1 MILEK
6 LSDRADTSVAR
17 EASLESAIR
26 YTQRGWRVVPITYKS
41 KKITAKGWQQ
51 WRLDEAELPEHFGGR
66 CNVGVLLGEPSGWLI
81 DIDLDHRRAVELADD
96 YLPPTGAVFG
106 RAGKPR
112 SHRIYVVTAPVA
124 TKKHRSKSAGMIVE
138 LRSTGLQTV
147 FPPSVHESGEPIVW
161 DRNDDRVAEP
171 AAVDPDDLLDA
182 IQQLADAVKIELGE
196 KPAPPR
202 PRKGGAT
209 VDSVGLDNQPAA
221 PSRPS
226 DEQRFDAALA
236 AMLAMGIVDH
246 HDGSARLFAAACRC
260 VEHDL
265 SDSETLRCIR
275 AYAQQRPFPR
285 PWSDTDILKR
295 LRDAEQRV
303 QRGTAFDRDDDGLIR
318 LGQRDPV
325 TGKLVLSPRR
335 TLPTARAYLRE
346 FHDHPDAATLRTCA
360 GLVMAWQDNRYVAIE
375 DAALKHR
382 LQPWLHDAL
391 RYIYNKS
398 TRQMELVPFESN
410 PSTTHQALETIRHY
424 THLDATTT
432 PPKWLIGH
440 NEQPD
445 PRELLPCRTLNLH
458 IPTERIVAATP
469 ALFTTNALDFDY
481 DAHALVP
488 SRWLN
493 FLRGLWPDDPQSVDL
508 LQEWFG
514 YSLTLDT
521 RQQKML
527 LIVGPRRSGKGT
539 IGRVLTQLVGPA
551 NVCGPTTTS
560 LAGTFGLQP
569 LIGKSLA
576 IVSDARFHGESI
588 LTVIE
593 RLLCI
598 SGEDTLTIDRKHLP
612 SVTMKLPTRFV
623 FFTNEL
629 PRLADASGALAG
641 RFLTLR
647 LTRSFYGQE
656 DLHLTDKLLAEL
668 PGILLWAIQGWLRLR
683 QRGHFVQP
691 DSVTDAIR
699 ELEDLASP
707 VGAFVRECC
716 VVGPGQRIWIDD
728 LYGAWQEWC
737 HRDGRSVV
745 STKQSFGRDLAAV
758 VSALRTRVS
767 SANRR
772 FYEGVALAEVACGT

>member
-1 MILEK
+1 MEAITAT
-6 LSDRADTSVAR
+6 DPP
-17 EASLESAIR
+17 ASLNAAIG
-26 YTQRGWRVVPITYKS
+26 YTRRGWRVVPIPHRS
-41 KKITAKGWQQ
+41 KRPTATGWQQ
-51 WRLDEAELPEHFGGR
+51 WRLDEADLLDHFGGR

-81 DIDLDHRRAVELADD
+81 DIDLDHQRAVELADD
-96 YLPPTGAVFG
+96 YLPPTGVMFG
-106 RAGKPR
+106 RVSKPR
-112 SHRIYVVTAPVA
+112 SHRLYVVTSPVA

-138 LRSTGLQTV
+138 LRSTGTQTV
-147 FPPSVHESGEPIVW
+147 FPPSVHESGEPIEW

-182 IQQLADAVKIELGE
+182 MQQLADAVKIELGE
-196 KPAPPR
+196 KPAPR
-202 PRKGGAT
+202 PRKLAVVASDMAGP
-209 VDSVGLDNQPAA
+209 VGTAA
-221 PSRPS
+221 DTSRLSLP
-226 DEQRFDAALA
+226 DDQRFDAALR

-246 HDGSARLFAAACRC
+246 HDGSGRLFAATCRC

-265 SDSETLRCIR
+265 SDDTSLRCIQI
-275 AYAQQRPFPR
+275 YARQCPFPR
-285 PWSDTDILKR
+285 PWSDADILKR
-295 LRDAEQRV
+295 LRDAEHRV
-303 QRGTAFDRDDDGLIR
+303 TRGAAFDRDDDGLIR
-318 LGQRDPV
+318 LGQRDPD

-346 FHDHPDAATLRTCA
+346 FHDHPDAATLRTYA

-391 RYIYNKS
+391 RYVYNKS

-432 PPKWLIGH
+432 PPAWLIGH

-458 IPTERIVAATP
+458 IPTERIVPATP
-469 ALFTTNALDFDY
+469 ALFTTNALDFNY
-481 DAHALVP
+481 DADASP
-488 SRWLN
+488 PARWLN
-493 FLRGLWPDDPQSVDL
+493 FLRDLWPDDPQSIDL

-514 YSLTLDT
+514 YCLTLDT
-521 RQQKML
+521 HQQKML

-539 IGRVLTQLVGPA
+539 IGRVLARLVGAA

-576 IVSDARFHGESI
+576 IVSDARFHGENI
-588 LTVIE
+588 LTVVE

-629 PRLADASGALAG
+629 PRLTDASGALAG

-656 DLHLTDKLLAEL
+656 DLQLTDTLLTEL
-668 PGILLWAIQGWLRLR
+668 PGILLWALQGWLRLR
-683 QRGHFVQP
+683 ERGHFVQP
-691 DSVTDAIR
+691 DSVSDAIR

-716 VVGPGQRIWIDD
+716 MVGTGQRIWIDD
-728 LYGAWQEWC
+728 LYGAWQDWC

-745 STKQSFGRDLAAV
+745 TTKQSFGRDLAAV
-758 VSALRTRVS
+758 VPSVCSRMGS
-767 SANRR
+767 GNRR
-772 FYEGVALAEVACGT
+772 FYECIMLAEVACAV